1 MQANTE
7 ITLKAQTPTQGSE
20 QHPEVHIVTQHLSAS
35 FWLGSALIYVC
46 RTGVHVQIL
55 LPVLTVSDTH
65 KNGSDF
71 HLTPLLFFFIL
82 LACCKPDLLII
93 SSMLL
98 SLSQLPPSL
107 LLAKT
112 TGSSCRTPVF
122 SKRPLHSFCP
132 QTHYQANGQALLGR
146 ITHGDVF
153 KMNVS
158 DVVVGAALPGVVEP
172 EGQGTRV
179 PAVQGSKF
187 AEGAVLDIDWAIVE
201 LNPSNGKIPETHW
214 KETEKHGHDIHRHE
228 LENVF
233 WARTVLQ
240 HLILSCCLF
249 SQP

>member
-1 MQANTE
+1 M
-7 ITLKAQTPTQGSE
+7 
-20 QHPEVHIVTQHLSAS
+20 EVIFTWRHY
-35 FWLGSALIYVC
+35 F
-46 RTGVHVQIL
+46 
-55 LPVLTVSDTH
+55 
-65 KNGSDF
+65 
-71 HLTPLLFFFIL
+71 FFFIL

-93 SSMLL
+93 SSILL

-112 TGSSCRTPVF
+112 MGSSCRTPAF
-122 SKRPLHSFCP
+122 SKRPLHPFCP
-132 QTHYQANGQALLGR
+132 QNHYQANGQALLGR

-249 SQP
+249 SQPWGRLLSWCFGREGISLLLRSVKSS